1 MPGPAFAE
9 GAAVSLHPIEDE
21 DHEFLQY
28 GRNHPS
34 TRKPLTETT
43 IRSVD
48 DVPEMLGEYHF
59 LVCADERSE
68 SAGEASG
75 EAASSV
81 DDQGESTG
89 DASGE
94 AASSVDDQGESTE
107 VSSGEAASNQNA
119 DTDPERVGV
128 VAFTYT
134 RGTTSGSLMYW
145 VAPEHRGNGYA
156 DEAVDLFLEYAFAE
170 CGFHK
175 VFARTIVTNDP
186 SVAFLESKGFERE
199 GRFRE
204 EKFVDGEW
212 VDAFQ
217 YSLLAD
223 EWLDAAEA

>member
-9 GAAVSLHPIEDE
+9 GASVSLHPIEDE
-21 DHEFLQY
+21 DYEFLQY

-34 TRKPLTETT
+34 SRKPLTETT

-48 DVPEMLGEYHF
+48 DVPEMLGDYHF
-59 LVCADERSE
+59 LVCAQD
-68 SAGEASG
+68 
-75 EAASSV
+75 AA
-81 DDQGESTG
+81 E
-89 DASGE
+89 
-94 AASSVDDQGESTE
+94 
-107 VSSGEAASNQNA
+107 
-119 DTDPERVGV
+119 DPERVGV

-134 RGTTSGSLMYW
+134 RGTTSGSLLYW

-156 DEAVDLFLEYAFAE
+156 DEALDLFLDYAFGE

-175 VFARTIVTNDP
+175 VFARTIVTNEA
-186 SVAFLESKGFERE
+186 SIAFLESKGFERE
-199 GRFRE
+199 GRFRD

-223 EWLDAAEA
+223 EWLDREA